1 MNSLK
6 NSSVRVR
13 FAPSPTGNLHIG
25 SLRTALFNWLFARHH
40 GGTFLIRIEDTD
52 LQRSTKEFEQ
62 SLMQSLAWT
71 GINSDEPML
80 YQSQRFKIYQDVAQK
95 LLTLN
100 KAYKCFCTEEEL
112 QKKRERTVARQD
124 TYQYDKTCRDL
135 NPDQMPENKP
145 FVVRFKVQT
154 QGPAFDFVDIIK
166 GDVSIPSEQID
177 DFVLLR
183 SDGIVTYNFAVV
195 VDDAESNITHIIRG
209 EEHLFNTPKQIL
221 LYQALDQKVPEFA
234 HIPLILGSSGQ
245 KLSKRDGATSVVEYK
260 NDGFLPQALCNYLVR
275 LGWAFG
281 DQEIFTVQEMIQHFS
296 LSGVHRSGAKFDMEK
311 LQWMNGCYIKK
322 LTSDEIIELFVKNM
336 NKDLTAITQDWSDA
350 QRNSWISLYQDR
362 VATLKELYD
371 LVVQAYFLP
380 VTYDWENLRKL
391 IAKDAV
397 IILQLLQQELSTLEF
412 EKTKLLQMIKA
423 FCKTHDYKMAEIT
436 ALLRF
441 ALIGSLSGPSVMDML
456 VLLGPVEVSK
466 RIQVVLAEL

>member
-1 MNSLK
+1 MNSNK

-13 FAPSPTGNLHIG
+13 FAPSPTGHLHIG

-40 GGTFLIRIEDTD
+40 DGVFLIRIEDTD
-52 LQRSTKEFEQ
+52 LQRSTQEFED

-71 GINSDEPML
+71 GINSDEPIL
-80 YQSQRFKIYQDVAQK
+80 HQSQRFEIYKNVAQQ
-95 LLTLN
+95 LIASG

-135 NPDQMPENKP
+135 TPDQWPTNKP
-145 FVVRFKVQT
+145 YVIRFKVEID
-154 QGPAFDFVDIIK
+154 GPQFDFADLIK
-166 GDVSIPSEQID
+166 GVVSIPSEQID

-183 SDGIVTYNFAVV
+183 TDGIVTYNFAVV
-195 VDDAESNITHIIRG
+195 VDDAQSRITHIIRG

-221 LYQALDQKVPEFA
+221 LYQALGHTLPEFA
-234 HIPLILGSSGQ
+234 HIPLILGPSGQ

-260 NDGFLPQALCNYLVR
+260 TDGFLPHALCNYLVR

-281 DQEIFTVQEMIQHFS
+281 DQEIFSTQEMIQHFS
-296 LSGVHRSGAKFDMEK
+296 LSGVHRSGAKFDIEK
-311 LQWMNGCYIKK
+311 LKWMNGSYIKK
-322 LTSDEIIELFVKNM
+322 LTPEQIIELFS
-336 NKDLTAITQDWSDA
+336 KDLQKDFVQKTSDWTDA
-350 QRNSWISLYQDR
+350 QRAAWISLYQDR

-371 LVVQAYFLP
+371 LIVQAYFLP
-380 VTYDWENLRKL
+380 VTYDWESLRKL

-397 IILQLLQQELSTLEF
+397 IILQLLQQELSTLDF
-412 EKTKLLQMIKA
+412 EKTKLLNTIKA
-423 FCKTHDYKMAEIT
+423 FCKTHDYKMADI
-436 ALLRF
+436 AGLLRF
-441 ALIGSLSGPSVMDML
+441 VLIGSLSGPSVMDML
-456 VLLGPVEVSK
+456 VLLGPVEVQK

>member
-1 MNSLK
+1 
-6 NSSVRVR
+6 
-13 FAPSPTGNLHIG
+13 
-25 SLRTALFNWLFARHH
+25 
-40 GGTFLIRIEDTD
+40 
-52 LQRSTKEFEQ
+52 
-62 SLMQSLAWT
+62 
-71 GINSDEPML
+71 
-80 YQSQRFKIYQDVAQK
+80 
-95 LLTLN
+95 
-100 KAYKCFCTEEEL
+100 
-112 QKKRERTVARQD
+112 
-124 TYQYDKTCRDL
+124 
-135 NPDQMPENKP
+135 
-145 FVVRFKVQT
+145 
-154 QGPAFDFVDIIK
+154 
-166 GDVSIPSEQID
+166 
-177 DFVLLR
+177 
-183 SDGIVTYNFAVV
+183 
-195 VDDAESNITHIIRG
+195 
-209 EEHLFNTPKQIL
+209 
-221 LYQALDQKVPEFA
+221 
-234 HIPLILGSSGQ
+234 
-245 KLSKRDGATSVVEYK
+245 
-260 NDGFLPQALCNYLVR
+260 
-275 LGWAFG
+275 
-281 DQEIFTVQEMIQHFS
+281 
-296 LSGVHRSGAKFDMEK
+296 
-311 LQWMNGCYIKK
+311 
-322 LTSDEIIELFVKNM
+322 M